1 MNYPLRE
8 VLSENPTAY
17 WFWFAVVF
25 WVGCCMGS
33 FLNVCIWRM
42 PLGESVIT
50 APSHCPKCNHQIR
63 WYENIPL
70 FSFLCLRAKCS
81 NCRQPITW
89 RYFIVELLTG
99 ILFASAYF
107 AITYKGMIFAC
118 IIPAGAMIMLAVA
131 ASFIDFEHRIIPDA
145 LNYPAMI
152 VGAIFWISEYFA
164 GLLKWQEMAVSLLF
178 GLAAWG
184 IFYLLALLGEKIFKQ
199 DALGLG
205 DVKFLA
211 AAAFLFGP
219 GLMFEYAAGLFIAS
233 FSGFLYGVI
242 YSLIKKQSLR
252 QCTIPFGPFLAFG
265 MVTALMLP
273 NINKLF

>member
-1 MNYPLRE
+1 MNYELYNAF
-8 VLSENPTAY
+8 LENPAAY
-17 WFWFAVVF
+17 WFWFAVIF

-70 FSFLCLRAKCS
+70 FSFLCLRARCS
-81 NCRQPITW
+81 SCRQPITW

-99 ILFASAYF
+99 ILFATAYA
-107 AITYKGMIFAC
+107 AITYKNMYFAYMIPF
-118 IIPAGAMIMLAVA
+118 GGMIMLAVA
-131 ASFIDFEHRIIPDA
+131 ASFIDAEHRIIPDA

-152 VGAIFWISEYFA
+152 VGVVFWTVEWSVGALRLE
-164 GLLKWQEMAVSLLF
+164 GLAVQILF
-178 GLAAWG
+178 GLSAWG
-184 IFYLLALLGEKIFKQ
+184 FFYVLSLLGRKIFKA

-211 AAAFLFGP
+211 ATAFLFGGGMIMEFFT
-219 GLMFEYAAGLFIAS
+219 GLLIASLSGFVAGL
-233 FSGFLYGVI
+233 VRV
-242 YSLIKKQSLR
+242 LIRRESLR
-252 QCTIPFGPFLAFG
+252 NASIPFGPFLAFG
-265 MVTALMLP
+265 MVLAMLLP
-273 NINKLF
+273 SLK